1 MGTLHGRPSISL
13 IQVCSPMCYLWK
25 RRHEKFNQIIS
36 EKQYEASSNSNQTNE
51 TEVRTCG
58 VQYCGIQWC
67 DGYGMLIILL
77 AFIYVALLYYQVKRF
92 FGKQIEDGFLP
103 TQKRIYHIVSLR
115 WVDLSALWGE
125 RWTFRILCHT
135 LAKACK

>member
-1 MGTLHGRPSISL
+1 METRTRKI
-13 IQVCSPMCYLWK
+13 
-25 RRHEKFNQIIS
+25 NQIIS
-36 EKQYEASSNSNQTNE
+36 EKQYEAYNNPNQTNE

-103 TQKRIYHIVSLR
+103 IQKRIYQIVSLR
-115 WVDLSALWGE
+115 
-125 RWTFRILCHT
+125 
-135 LAKACK
+135 

>member
-1 MGTLHGRPSISL
+1 METRTRKI
-13 IQVCSPMCYLWK
+13 
-25 RRHEKFNQIIS
+25 NQIIS
-36 EKQYEASSNSNQTNE
+36 EKQYEASNNPNQTNE

-103 TQKRIYHIVSLR
+103 IQKRIYQIVSLR
-115 WVDLSALWGE
+115 WVYLFYKIFEKSNPVRGSIWGFWFSFMGE

-135 LAKACK
+135 LVNAYKS